1 MNKNKNEIIFDK
13 MATAGSRT
21 VEVGQPIL
29 FMEDFKDIPNEF
41 LKLLGLPAVN
51 YEDSANFSFNKLV
64 ELVFGVNM
72 FQLVGI
78 MGLTFLASVVMVSI
92 ILPSLY
98 FRVMLITDEKTSPE
112 QDMNSRLKQ
121 LLLLKQKLAEA
132 ETRLERLAEGVED
145 DEDEDLEEVGNVV
158 VDADDLGLRD
168 EILSRN
174 GWIGMY

>member
-1 MNKNKNEIIFDK
+1 
-13 MATAGSRT
+13 MALSSRT

-51 YEDSANFSFNKLV
+51 YEDSANFSFNKLI

-121 LLLLKQKLAEA
+121 LLLLKHKLAEA
-132 ETRLERLAEGVED
+132 ETRLERLAEEVA
-145 DEDEDLEEVGNVV
+145 DEEGDGEDLEDEGNVV
-158 VDADDLGLRD
+158 VDADDLGRD
-168 EILSRN
+168 GEDGNQIVSRN
-174 GWIGMY
+174 GWIGIY

>member
-1 MNKNKNEIIFDK
+1 